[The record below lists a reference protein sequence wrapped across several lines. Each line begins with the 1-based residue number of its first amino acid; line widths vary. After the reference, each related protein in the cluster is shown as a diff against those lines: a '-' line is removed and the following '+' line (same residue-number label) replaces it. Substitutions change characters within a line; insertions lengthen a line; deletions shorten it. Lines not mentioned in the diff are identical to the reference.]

1 MRQTSLMLAL
11 ALAGC
16 TQASADPAA
25 RGEGQGLV
33 VVELFQSQGCSS
45 CPPANANLAAIAGRD
60 DLVALNFPVTYWDHL
75 GWKDTFARPE
85 FTQRQRAYRASGHSD
100 GVYTPQFVIDG
111 RRALVG
117 ARRDQLEAAI
127 RAAGPVQGGPALAVT
142 GGMLRIGAGRGTAQ
156 VLLVT
161 YDPRDRE
168 VPVRAGENAGHTLPH
183 RNIVTGLRR
192 IGEWSGQ
199 PLSIRLDPAPAG
211 LRRAVLLQ
219 QGAGGTI
226 IAAARA

>member
-1 MRQTSLMLAL
+1 MRAFSLVIAA

-16 TQASADPAA
+16 AQASADPAMP
-25 RGEGQGLV
+25 RGGQGLT

-45 CPPANANLAAIAGRD
+45 CPPANANLSAISGRP
-60 DLVALNFPVTYWDHL
+60 DLIVLNFSVTYWDYL

-85 FTQRQRAYRASGHSD
+85 FTARQRAYRASGHSD

-111 RRALVG
+111 RKALVG
-117 ARRDQLEAAI
+117 ARRDALDSAI
-127 RAAGPVQGGPALAVT
+127 RAAGPVQGGPSLAVA
-142 GGMLRIGAGRGTAQ
+142 GDALQIGAGRGTAQ
-156 VLLVT
+156 VLVVT

-168 VPVRAGENAGHTLPH
+168 VPVRAGENAGRTLPH
-183 RNIVTGLRR
+183 RNIVTSLSR

-199 PLSIRLDPAPAG
+199 PLTLRLGPAPAG
-211 LRRAVLLQ
+211 QRRAVLLQ